1 MKYMLP
7 ADLRYGQKALIA
19 YTGLDGYERAYVVEL
34 HWLKEIAQRK
44 KKKLSFKKE
53 FPFIGFKYISYTIVT
68 LNSGTSIYPEWIH
81 LYACESPQLMAK
93 KFGLEYP
100 NVDVDRV
107 NDDLGC

>member
-19 YTGLDGYERAYVVEL
+19 YTGLDGCERAHVVEL

-53 FPFIGFKYISYTIVT
+53 FPFISFKYISYTIVT
-68 LNSGTSIYPEWIH
+68 LNSGTSIYPEWIY

>member
-19 YTGLDGYERAYVVEL
+19 YTGLDGCERAYVVEL
-34 HWLKEIAQRK
+34 HWLKEIHK
-44 KKKLSFKKE
+44 CKHKKLSFKKS
-53 FPFIGFKYISYTIVT
+53 FPFMCLKYIEYTVVT
-68 LNSGTSIYPEWIH
+68 LNSGTDLYPEWIH
-81 LYACESPQLMAK
+81 LCALESPQLMAK